1 MFENNT
7 VLHNFLR
14 NVSECT
20 AVNGYF
26 IGTCYDGQTV
36 FNKLKRSEN
45 YSIYVDGNM
54 IFDIQKKYNQTGF
67 PEDENSVGYP
77 INVYQES
84 INKYATE
91 YLVNFKYLVHLME
104 DYGFKLIDEEAK
116 AMGFPSGSGLFE
128 DLFRQM
134 NRESNSNSL
143 YGEATNMSREE
154 KEISFLNRYF
164 IFRKTH
170 DVKADKVFETIKN
183 SVAIEDK
190 KSFEEA
196 VKETLKKPGMFVKK
210 LKRNVVLR
218 AYEPVQEELVRQ
230 EESLRQ
236 EELVRQEP
244 IGQQKESV
252 VQPIVRQ
259 EEPVVPAQEKKAR
272 CADGTRRFA
281 AMGPDCY
288 TPEQIEEHKKNKT
301 QTLKKK

>member
-1 MFENNT
+1 MFENNSI
-7 VLHNFLR
+7 LHNFLR

-26 IGTCYDGQTV
+26 IGTCYDGETV

-196 VKETLKKPGMFVKK
+196 VKETLKKPVMFVKK
-210 LKRNVVLR
+210 LKRKVVLH
-218 AYEPVQEELVRQ
+218 AYEPVQEESLRPEQELVRQ
-230 EESLRQ
+230 EEQ
-236 EELVRQEP
+236 EDSVQEP
-244 IGQQKESV
+244 IGQQEAI
-252 VQPIVRQ
+252 Q
-259 EEPVVPAQEKKAR
+259 QEKKAR
-272 CADGTRRFA
+272 CADGTRRFP

-301 QTLKKK
+301 KKLKK